1 MPPCAWRGGH
11 LGDILGKDVIWT
23 LLTECR
29 VTAAISE
36 KGVSKVR
43 RKFTGKS
50 WILSERLREE
60 KMRQKLG
67 KTASFHLRTAPKLL
81 LALTLDDRFNPEKRV
96 CSQLSLPGRAREFF
110 LGLALSYCLLQT
122 DKHQPRLVIAF
133 KLQPAAMGKRLEDH
147 KYWLTKPWN
156 GSKLLRKGTCWVRAP
171 CDLVLTRNE
180 FYPGFSSSSRP
191 WVLEK
196 IE

>member
-1 MPPCAWRGGH
+1 MCLARGSFGRH
-11 LGDILGKDVIWT
+11 PGQRRYLDTSHRMQGYS
-23 LLTECR
+23 CYFR
-29 VTAAISE
+29 
-36 KGVSKVR
+36 KG
-43 RKFTGKS
+43 
-50 WILSERLREE
+50 RLQGSVKIYREELDPLWKTQREE

-96 CSQLSLPGRAREFF
+96 CSQPSLPGRARELF

-156 GSKLLRKGTCWVRAP
+156 GSKLLRKGTCWVRAL
-171 CDLVLTRNE
+171 CDLVLTRN
-180 FYPGFSSSSRP
+180 
-191 WVLEK
+191 
-196 IE
+196 